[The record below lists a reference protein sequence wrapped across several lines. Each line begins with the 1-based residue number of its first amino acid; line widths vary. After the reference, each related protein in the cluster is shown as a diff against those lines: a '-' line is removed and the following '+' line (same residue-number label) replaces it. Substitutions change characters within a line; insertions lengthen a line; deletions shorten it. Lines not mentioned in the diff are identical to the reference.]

1 MANQTSGA
9 EVGLAVNGLTVRYG
23 ALTALDGVDLAFQ
36 AGVITGLIGPNGA
49 GKTTLLNAV
58 SGFTSIA
65 GGTILFAGT
74 DIAKLGIRKRVR
86 LGIVRGFQTPRLLD
100 REDVWTNVAVGCEP
114 LGHPNLVV
122 QLANLPAQRRAH
134 ERDRRM
140 VGDVLE
146 LLDLRSVAS
155 RHVDELPFAS
165 RRLVEVA
172 RVLVAH
178 PHVVLLDEPA
188 AGLDADDRDA
198 LAAVIRRVH
207 EDRAVTLVVVEH
219 NVEFVRNLCA
229 HVVALDYG
237 RVISRGEPDAVLA
250 DAAVR
255 TAYFGVSH
263 DAAG

>member
-1 MANQTSGA
+1 MASPRNGA
-9 EVGLAVNGLTVRYG
+9 DTALEVRELTVRYG
-23 ALTALDGVDLAFQ
+23 ALTALDGVSVAFA
-36 AGVITGLIGPNGA
+36 AGMITGLIGPNGA

-65 GGTILFAGT
+65 GGTILFGGT
-74 DIAKLGIRKRVR
+74 DIARLGIRERVG

-114 LGHPNLVV
+114 LGHPSLVV

-134 ERDRRM
+134 QRDAH
-140 VGDVLE
+140 VVADVLD
-146 LLDLRSVAS
+146 LLDLRDVAS

-207 EDRAVTLVVVEH
+207 EDLSITLVVVEH
-219 NVEFVRNLCA
+219 NVDFVRNLCG

-250 DAAVR
+250 DAVVR